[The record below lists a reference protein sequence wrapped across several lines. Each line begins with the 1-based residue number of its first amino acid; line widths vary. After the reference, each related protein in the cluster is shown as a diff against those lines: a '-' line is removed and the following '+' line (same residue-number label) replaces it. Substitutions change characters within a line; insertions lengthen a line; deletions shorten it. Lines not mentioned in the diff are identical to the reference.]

1 MNYPSRLIEEAVN
14 AFSRFPG
21 IGRKSA
27 LRLTLYLLRQ
37 PVEEAQQLARA
48 IHDLRS
54 RVNYCSQCHNISD
67 EAVCRICANKSR
79 DHATLCVVAD
89 LRDVMAIENT
99 GQYNGLYHVLGGLI
113 APMEGISPDQLK
125 IQSLLDRLAAGEVK
139 EILLALSATL
149 EGDTTAFYIS
159 KKLQGSSVRIS
170 TIARGIAIGGELEYA
185 DELTLGRSILNR
197 IPFGGG

>member
-37 PVEEAQQLARA
+37 PGEESQQLAKA
-48 IHDLRS
+48 ISDLRS
-54 RVNYCSQCHNISD
+54 KVVYCSSCHNISD
-67 EAVCRICANKSR
+67 EPVCRICASKTR
-79 DHATLCVVAD
+79 DKGTICVVAD
-89 LRDVMAIENT
+89 LRDVIAIENT
-99 GQYNGLYHVLGGLI
+99 GQYTGVYHVLGGLI
-113 APMEGISPDQLK
+113 APMEGVSPDQLK
-125 IQSLLDRLAAGEVK
+125 IQSLLDRVASGEVK
-139 EILLALSATL
+139 EILLALSATM
-149 EGDTTAFYIS
+149 EGDTTGFYIS
-159 KKLQGSSVRIS
+159 KKLAGQPVRIS

-197 IPFGGG
+197 VPFGG

>member
-54 RVNYCSQCHNISD
+54 RVNYCGQCHNISD
-67 EAVCRICANKSR
+67 EAVCRICANKNR

-125 IQSLLDRLAAGEVK
+125 IQSLLDRLSTGEVK

-159 KKLQGSSVRIS
+159 KKLQGSGVRIS

>member
-1 MNYPSRLIEEAVN
+1 MNYPSGLIESAVN

-37 PVEEAQQLARA
+37 PAEEAVQLAQA
-48 IHDLRS
+48 INDLRTK
-54 RVNYCSQCHNISD
+54 VQYCGTCHNISD
-67 EAVCRICANKSR
+67 EPTCRICASKSR
-79 DHATLCVVAD
+79 DRSTVCVVAD
-89 LRDVMAIENT
+89 LRDVIAIENT

-125 IQSLLDRLAAGEVK
+125 IQSLVDRVNSGEVK
-139 EILLALSATL
+139 EILLALSATM
-149 EGDTTAFYIS
+149 EGDTTGFYLS
-159 KKLQGSSVRIS
+159 KKLQGQAVRMS

-185 DELTLGRSILNR
+185 DEVTLGRSILNR
-197 IPFGGG
+197 VPFGGS

>member
-37 PVEEAQQLARA
+37 PGEEAQHLAKA
-48 IHDLRS
+48 ISDLRTK
-54 RVNYCSQCHNISD
+54 VMYCSTCHNISD
-67 EAVCRICANKSR
+67 EPVCRICASKTR
-79 DHATLCVVAD
+79 DHDTICVVAD
-89 LRDVMAIENT
+89 LRDVIAIENT
-99 GQYNGLYHVLGGLI
+99 GQYTGVYHVLGGLI

-125 IQSLLDRLAAGEVK
+125 IQSLVDRVSTQATK
-139 EILLALSATL
+139 EILLALSATM
-149 EGDTTAFYIS
+149 EGDTTGFYIS
-159 KKLQGSSVRIS
+159 KKLSGLPVRIS

-197 IPFGGG
+197 VPFGG

>member
-67 EAVCRICANKSR
+67 EAVCRICANKNR

-125 IQSLLDRLAAGEVK
+125 IQSLLDRLEKGEVK

-159 KKLQGSSVRIS
+159 KKLQGSGVRIS

>member
-1 MNYPSRLIEEAVN
+1 MNYPSRLIEDAVN

-37 PVEEAQQLARA
+37 LGEEAQQLAKA
-48 IHDLRS
+48 ISDLRS
-54 RVNYCSQCHNISD
+54 KILYCSNCHNISD
-67 EAVCRICANKSR
+67 EPVCRICASKTR
-79 DHATLCVVAD
+79 DQDTICVVAD
-89 LRDVMAIENT
+89 LRDVIAIENT
-99 GQYNGLYHVLGGLI
+99 GQYTGVYHVLGGLI

-125 IQSLLDRLAAGEVK
+125 IQSLVDRVTTGNTK
-139 EILLALSATL
+139 EILLALSATM

-159 KKLQGSSVRIS
+159 KKLSGLPVRIS

-197 IPFGGG
+197 VPFGG